1 MCVLLFQKLW
11 QVPREVSMYNSTI
24 YIVFNRTFLYG
35 RFSTCCRI
43 RKSVISTKVI
53 VFYTS
58 CCQLSLH
65 SSPQFLLSIKLSK
78 RFQWPIL
85 LELLFFAF
93 KVSVFFFIMQSI
105 CADFWRMFSCH
116 FVGHVCCSV
125 AHKLPQN
132 HTAASNVSIKAATL
146 EMTLEIGYFSKHTVA
161 WIFVV
166 DLFELRTNL

>member
-1 MCVLLFQKLW
+1 MCNYEQTPIIIVIYKLCMCVLLFLKLW

-43 RKSVISTKVI
+43 QKSVISTKVI

-58 CCQLSLH
+58 FCQLLLH
-65 SSPQFLLSIKLSK
+65 SPPQFLLSITLRK

-93 KVSVFFFIMQSI
+93 KESVFYFYNAINLCSIHCWNSFI
-105 CADFWRMFSCH
+105 
-116 FVGHVCCSV
+116 G
-125 AHKLPQN
+125 N
-132 HTAASNVSIKAATL
+132 
-146 EMTLEIGYFSKHTVA
+146 
-161 WIFVV
+161 
-166 DLFELRTNL
+166 